1 MYLGIILYFLIK
13 HIFSLIAFFK
23 SYMFFESNIW
33 HKSIDQILKYIM
45 QMLRGNIS
53 LNPKISLSNL
63 DKS

>member
-1 MYLGIILYFLIK
+1 
-13 HIFSLIAFFK
+13 
-23 SYMFFESNIW
+23 MFIESNIW

-53 LNPKISLSNL
+53 LNPEISLSNL